1 MGDSTPTSYLYLRG
15 YYMRRYSVLVPLLF
29 LLPAMGILFFLQF
42 FVWSW
47 NLNIALHD
55 VTLMNFHQEWD
66 FVGLQNFVE
75 VFTDPATLASLKNT
89 AIFTIGSVTLQMF
102 IGTSIS
108 YFLYRADSAVEKFF
122 RPIIII
128 PWLSSVVVAAFSWRL
143 MAAKNIGFINRI
155 IEAVGFPRIN
165 FLGNGTAAMTLVI
178 VASVWWGTPFVILL
192 LSSGMTSI
200 SPQLVEVAKI
210 DGASEW
216 IFFTRVALPILLP
229 FLVVALILTTV
240 WAFNQF
246 SLILLLTNGGP
257 LNATKV
263 FPLHG
268 YQAAFDLGEF
278 SYGSAVSLGALAMN
292 LILVYIYIKVSG
304 VEFAD

>member
-1 MGDSTPTSYLYLRG
+1 
-15 YYMRRYSVLVPLLF
+15 MRRYGVWVPLLF

-47 NLNIALHD
+47 NINIALHD
-55 VTLMNFHQEWD
+55 VTLMNFQKEWD
-66 FVGLQNFVE
+66 FVGLQNFIR
-75 VFTDPATLASLKNT
+75 VFTDPTTMASLKNT
-89 AIFTIGSVTLQMF
+89 AIFTISSVSLQMF
-102 IGTSIS
+102 FGTAIS
-108 YFLYRADSAVEKFF
+108 YFLYRADSLVEKIF

-128 PWLSSVVVAAFSWRL
+128 PWLSSVVVAAFSWKL
-143 MAAKNIGFINRI
+143 MAAENIGFINRI
-155 IEAVGFPRIN
+155 LSAIGFHRIN
-165 FLGNGTAAMTLVI
+165 FLGNSNAAMFLV
-178 VASVWWGTPFVILL
+178 VLASIWWGTPFVILL
-192 LSSGMTSI
+192 LSSAMTSL

-210 DGASEW
+210 DGATEW

-246 SLILLLTNGGP
+246 SLVLLLTEGGP
-257 LNATKV
+257 MNATRV

-278 SYGSAVSLGALAMN
+278 SYGSAVSLGALIMN
-292 LILVYIYIKVSG
+292 MVLVYLYIKVSG